1 VIGVLICI
9 KADFAAPHHISR
21 DGDGLHET
29 SRAIHRGDDMMPTTV
44 TRKSMTIGEGGTAL
58 AFAALA
64 VSSIVVAAGAHTP
77 EYAFHA
83 WLSAAAS
90 IATVFAIVNRYYER
104 PAQLPPATIEDKPN
118 YNMGPVKFATVAAV
132 LWGIAGF
139 SVGLW
144 AALELAFPVLNFD
157 LPWISFGRIRP
168 LHTSAVIFAFGGN
181 VLLATSFYVV
191 QRTCRARL
199 AGDVAP
205 WFVVLGYNFFIVIA
219 GTGYLLGITQ
229 SKEYAEPEWYADLW
243 LTVVWITYFLVFL
256 GTIMRR
262 REPHIYVANWFYL
275 AFILTIAVLHLG
287 NNAAIPVSVYSPKS
301 YIVWGGVQDAMVQ
314 WWYGHNAVGFFLTA
328 GFLAI
333 MYYFIPKRAER
344 PIYSYRLSIIHFW
357 ALIFLYIW
365 AGPHHL
371 HYTALPDWA
380 QTLGMTFSIILWMP
394 SWGGMI
400 NGIMTLSGAWDKL
413 RTDPVLRMLVV
424 SVAFYGMATFEG
436 PLMSVKAV
444 NSLSH
449 YTDWTIGHVH
459 SGALGWVGY
468 VSFGAIYCLVPWL
481 WNRERLYSLK
491 LVNWHFWISTIGIVL
506 YISSMW
512 VSGILQGLMWRA
524 YTKLGFLEYSFI
536 ETVEAMHPFYVIRA
550 LGGAL
555 FLIGALIMVWN
566 LWRTVYPREA
576 VAASGQPALVPAE

>member
-1 VIGVLICI
+1 
-9 KADFAAPHHISR
+9 
-21 DGDGLHET
+21 
-29 SRAIHRGDDMMPTTV
+29 MMPTTV
-44 TRKSMTIGEGGTAL
+44 TRKSMTLGEGGTAL
-58 AFAALA
+58 AFVALA
-64 VSSIVVAAGAHTP
+64 VSSIFVAARAYTP

-83 WLSAAAS
+83 WLAAAAS
-90 IATVFAIVNRYYER
+90 VATVFAIVNRYYER
-104 PAQLPPATIEDKPN
+104 PAQLPPLTIEGKPN

-132 LWGIAGF
+132 VWGIAGF

-181 VLLATSFYVV
+181 VLLGTSFYVV

-199 AGDVAP
+199 AGDIAP

-243 LTVVWITYFLVFL
+243 LTVVWVTYFLVFL

-287 NNAAIPVSVYSPKS
+287 NNAAVPVSIYSPKS
-301 YIVWGGVQDAMVQ
+301 YVVWAGVQDAMVQ

-380 QTLGMTFSIILWMP
+380 QTLGMTFSIMLWMP

-506 YISSMW
+506 YISAMW

-555 FLIGALIMVWN
+555 FLVGALIMVWN

-576 VAASGQPALVPAE
+576 IAPTGQPALVPAE